1 MDNLYNNLYQM
12 NKNKNNQDLLSLLSQ
27 RNQAKINFN
36 FNQYD
41 NVSIY

>member
-36 FNQYD
+36 FNQCD